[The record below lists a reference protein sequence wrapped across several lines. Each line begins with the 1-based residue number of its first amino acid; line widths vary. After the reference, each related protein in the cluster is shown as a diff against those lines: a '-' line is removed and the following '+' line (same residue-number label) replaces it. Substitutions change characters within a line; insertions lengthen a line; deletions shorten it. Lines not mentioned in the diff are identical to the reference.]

1 MAVVGPTGAGKS
13 SILEAIVYGLYNAS
27 TYDSR
32 SVTSLISSDEPTM
45 SVAFDFMADGESWR
59 VTRSSS
65 KKSYPP
71 SVHKL
76 SCLSTPAEHP
86 MVEGEGAVN
95 GRIKTLIGLDLTQ

>member
-1 MAVVGPTGAGKS
+1 MRPLRLQLAGLRSWHTEQELTFDGVALGAVVGPTGAGKS

-32 SVTSLISSDEPTM
+32 GVTSLVSSDEQTM
-45 SVAFDFMADGESWR
+45 RVTFDFTADGESWR
-59 VTRSSS
+59 VTRSPS

-76 SCLSTPAEHP
+76 SCLS
-86 MVEGEGAVN
+86 
-95 GRIKTLIGLDLTQ
+95 